1 MVTIHGARNSL
12 YVNAIHFLLLGETKA
27 EMRSCLWRLP
37 LSDPDADLTD
47 DGSVE
52 SLEKLADLGTEE
64 HGDMKLYVLFDSSLK
79 SQVFHKN
86 QPIPTIH
93 HSKIVASL

>member
-1 MVTIHGARNSL
+1 MTL
-12 YVNAIHFLLLGETKA
+12 IHFLLLGETKA

-64 HGDMKLYVLFDSSLK
+64 HGDMKLYVLFDSFLRN
-79 SQVFHKN
+79 QVFCES
-86 QPIPTIH
+86 QPIPTMH
-93 HSKIVASL
+93 HSKIVANL